1 MKTISSGAY
10 GKVILARK
18 KNTKDIFA
26 VKVLDKQKM
35 IEKNVI
41 DFVMNERDILS
52 AVNNDFVVRGV
63 YTFQSKKYLYMVM
76 EYMRG
81 GDFGNLL
88 EESGCFDQDVAK
100 LYLA

>member
-63 YTFQSKKYLYMVM
+63 YTF
-76 EYMRG
+76 
-81 GDFGNLL
+81 
-88 EESGCFDQDVAK
+88 
-100 LYLA
+100 